1 MGLLSTLFGSKPA
14 MPEVAL
20 SLQVDL
26 GSFKCSQTALGAR
39 PDASEPY
46 AAYFDSAGVAKFNNS
61 GVELSTKQGVLDCVF
76 ITLANFTGTVTKNG
90 SKISISA
97 QTTPEDIISNFGE
110 PYWTDTADEE
120 MILFYEFQNG
130 RVELQFEFPDRH
142 QLGFITLC
150 RDGVLSGS
158 DQRKAYGVTKEWP
171 PK

>member
-1 MGLLSTLFGSKPA
+1 
-14 MPEVAL
+14 MPEVPL

-26 GSFKCSQTALGAR
+26 AGFKCGQTTLGAQ
-39 PDASEPY
+39 PDANEPF
-46 AAYFDSAGVAKFNNS
+46 AGYFDSAGAAKFNNS
-61 GVELSTKQGVLDCVF
+61 GVELGTKQGVLDCVF
-76 ITLANFTGTVTKNG
+76 ITLGNFTGSFTRNG

-97 QTTPEDIISNFGE
+97 QTTPEDIISKFGE

-120 MILFYEFQNG
+120 MILFYELQNG
-130 RVELQFEFPDRH
+130 HVELQFEFPDRH

-150 RDGVLSGS
+150 RDGVLSQP

>member
-14 MPEVAL
+14 MPEVPL

-26 GSFKCSQTALGAR
+26 GSFKYGHTALSAR
-39 PDASEPY
+39 PDASELQ
-46 AAYFDSAGVAKFNNS
+46 AAYFDSDGVARFNNS
-61 GVELSTKQGVLDCVF
+61 GVELDAKQGVLSCVF
-76 ITLANFTGTVTKNG
+76 ITLANFSGSFARNG

-97 QTTPEDIISNFGE
+97 KTTPEEIISMFGE

-130 RVELQFEFPDRH
+130 RVELQFEFPDR
-142 QLGFITLC
+142 QRLGFITLC
-150 RDGVLSGS
+150 RDGVLSEL

-171 PK
+171 PE